1 MLLTLVSL
9 LLAAPP
15 PLPEVCAPPPLRDV
29 KPLTTF
35 SQRSGSL
42 SVGLDSVATWC
53 FDSSGDWSAG
63 SKKKKPADEPIG
75 DCMVA
80 ITQCEKARAAITDD
94 LRALVYDT
102 LDDLTRPYL
111 GARYVPRRSGIA
123 ERPTEGADCRSQNRA
138 ELFAAA
144 QARMDLARLASQAQ
158 SEYANY
164 RTWLFSEGLKCADA
178 VARGV
183 KDPTRR
189 GLTVDSPVT
198 VVDAGAPQPQT
209 TVAVAIDQP
218 TTPPTPAVAPS
229 KDSGVV
235 VTVRDAGAPTTSAL
249 AAAPRDGG
257 SLEPLTRETALDA
270 PMIDKWRYFATQ
282 QATLEADPDWVS
294 GFLASRELRACSC
307 TRQTPGDVV
316 RRIEAK
322 DRVTQLETDDP
333 KNTTCHLCLL
343 DAFPAWKSRV
353 KKQCA
358 LMDQLSD
365 FELGVLERSDDG
377 NGLPPRC
384 FELARARRQ
393 VADAGTKAVAGTPS
407 TTTNGGFVVT
417 KNPTPTPTPT
427 PVGPPKELPPVKPS
441 DYAPIP
447 EREDGRLYVRVFMSS
462 SCEAEIE
469 PGPMKAR
476 TGDLLPVPLSAK
488 LLSVKSPCGGMA
500 EVYWGREEKPRVS
513 ETFGKNQPLQLQF
526 AR

>member
-1 MLLTLVSL
+1 VLLLPLVSL
-9 LLAAPP
+9 LLTAPA
-15 PLPEVCAPPPLRDV
+15 LPEVCAAPAVRDV

-80 ITQCEKARAAITDD
+80 ITGCEKARAAITDD
-94 LRALVYDT
+94 LRQLVYDS
-102 LDDLTRPYL
+102 LDDLARPYL

-123 ERPTEGADCRSQNRA
+123 ERPSESADCRSQNRA
-138 ELFAAA
+138 ELFASA

-164 RTWLFSEGLKCADA
+164 RTWLYAEGLKCADA

-183 KDPTRR
+183 KDPTRK
-189 GLTVDSPVT
+189 GITIDSPV
-198 VVDAGAPQPQT
+198 
-209 TVAVAIDQP
+209 AV
-218 TTPPTPAVAPS
+218 
-229 KDSGVV
+229 
-235 VTVRDAGAPTTSAL
+235 
-249 AAAPRDGG
+249 DGG
-257 SLEPLTRETALDA
+257 SLQVPKSTLAVTVDQPVKALPSAAVPAPDAGPATVVATPASTAPTEPLTRESAMSA
-270 PMIDKWRYFATQ
+270 PMMDKWRYFSSQ
-282 QATLEADPDWVS
+282 QATLEGDVDWQT
-294 GFLASRELRACSC
+294 GFIASRELRACSC
-307 TRQTPGDVV
+307 TRLVPGDVV

-322 DRVTQLETDDP
+322 DRLPQLETDDA
-333 KNTTCHLCLL
+333 KNTTCQLCLL
-343 DAFPAWKSRV
+343 DAFPAWKSRE

-384 FELARARRQ
+384 FDLARAKRQ
-393 VADAGTKAVAGTPS
+393 ASDAGAKVAAPS
-407 TTTNGGFVVT
+407 TTSTNGGFVVT
-417 KNPTPTPTPT
+417 RNAPAPTVVA
-427 PVGPPKELPPVKPS
+427 PVTAPKELPPLKPS

-488 LLSVKSPCGGMA
+488 MLSVKSPCGGMA

>member
-1 MLLTLVSL
+1 MLLLPLVSL
-9 LLAAPP
+9 LLTAPA
-15 PLPEVCAPPPLRDV
+15 LPEVCAAPAVRDV

-80 ITQCEKARAAITDD
+80 ITGCEKARAAITDD
-94 LRALVYDT
+94 LRQLVYDS
-102 LDDLTRPYL
+102 LDDLARPYL

-123 ERPTEGADCRSQNRA
+123 ERPSESADCRSQNRS

-164 RTWLFSEGLKCADA
+164 RTWLYAEGLKCADA

-183 KDPTRR
+183 KDPTRK
-189 GLTVDSPVT
+189 GITIDSPVA
-198 VVDAGAPQPQT
+198 VDGGNLQVPKSNL
-209 TVAVAIDQP
+209 AVTIDQP
-218 TTPPTPAVAPS
+218 VSPALATDAGTPKPQASAVAVDQP
-229 KDSGVV
+229 
-235 VTVRDAGAPTTSAL
+235 TRPALATDAGPAPT
-249 AAAPRDGG
+249 AAT
-257 SLEPLTRETALDA
+257 EPLTRESAMSA
-270 PMIDKWRYFATQ
+270 PMMDKWRYFASQ
-282 QATLEADPDWVS
+282 QAALESDVDWQT
-294 GFLASRELRACSC
+294 GFIASRELRACAC
-307 TRQTPGDVV
+307 TRLVPGDVV

-322 DRVTQLETDDP
+322 DRLPQLETDDA
-333 KNTTCHLCLL
+333 KNTTCQLCLL
-343 DAFPAWKSRV
+343 DAFPAWKSRE

-384 FELARARRQ
+384 FDLARAKRQ
-393 VADAGTKAVAGTPS
+393 GSDAGAKVAAPS
-407 TTTNGGFVVT
+407 TTSTNGGFVVT
-417 KNPTPTPTPT
+417 RNAPPPTVVA
-427 PVGPPKELPPVKPS
+427 PVTPPKELPPLKPS

-488 LLSVKSPCGGMA
+488 MLSVKSPCGGMA